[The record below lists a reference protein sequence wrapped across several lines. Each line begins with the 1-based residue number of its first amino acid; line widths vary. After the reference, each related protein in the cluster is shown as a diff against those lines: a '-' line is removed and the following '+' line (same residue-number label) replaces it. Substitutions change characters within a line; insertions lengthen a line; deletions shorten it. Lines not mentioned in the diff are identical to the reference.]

1 MNMRIL
7 ALRLLAALLLA
18 AGITAVAATRAHAGT
33 YVVVGCSDL
42 SGSAIRPTD
51 GWYLTAGVYPSRDQ
65 CRSRGGLYATGG
77 LGANLFR
84 FDAPAATTITRLVS
98 TYRAHLSGG
107 APWAVP
113 TFVVEAAHGSEWEYI
128 PPATGHIG
136 GDPIE
141 LGGNRVS
148 GDAHGADALRLG
160 VRCELA
166 GPCVSGGEPWAR
178 FLALAVVLD
187 DSHAP
192 SAGVSAPAGHL
203 RGAVGVTVTA
213 RDAGGGVYERALDL
227 DGRRLV
233 TARLCGLAPATLGGQ
248 RHVTHRVPCPL
259 DAPATI
265 PVDTRAVADGPHT
278 LVARVEDIAGNAR
291 TATARITVDNLPPR
305 AGTVALAGD
314 PAEALT
320 AHPSGFAGE
329 GVTYDYRWERCSD
342 GGCVEIGGTGSRT
355 YRVRERDAGQRL
367 RAVVAAS
374 DGGGTVRVASAQSG
388 LVPMPAAAPSGAVL
402 GATQT
407 RGRLTA
413 WLERGRRRLRR
424 TTVTWPARV
433 RIRGR
438 LTDLAGR
445 PLARTPV
452 RMLERI
458 AGRAWRPI
466 TGVRTRRDG
475 RLTTF
480 TRIGPSRE
488 VRLVYGGARVT
499 LRLAV
504 RAAVRVRIRHHGRLT
519 VVSGRVRGGH
529 VPRAGLRVRLQS
541 RGFGGW
547 RTRANLR
554 TDGLGR
560 FTATGR
566 SPAGARLRVVVPAQR
581 GYPFARGAARP

>member
-1 MNMRIL
+1 M
-7 ALRLLAALLLA
+7 
-18 AGITAVAATRAHAGT
+18 
-33 YVVVGCSDL
+33 
-42 SGSAIRPTD
+42 
-51 GWYLTAGVYPSRDQ
+51 
-65 CRSRGGLYATGG
+65 
-77 LGANLFR
+77 
-84 FDAPAATTITRLVS
+84 
-98 TYRAHLSGG
+98 
-107 APWAVP
+107 P
-113 TFVVEAAHGSEWEYI
+113 TFVVEAAHGSAWEYI

-141 LGGNRVS
+141 LGGTRVS

-166 GPCVSGGEPWAR
+166 GPCVRGGEPWAR

-187 DSHAP
+187 DSRAP

-203 RGAVGVTVTA
+203 RGTVGVTVAA
-213 RDAGGGVYERALDL
+213 RDAGGGVYERTLSL
-227 DGRRLV
+227 DGHRLA
-233 TARLCGLAPATLGGQ
+233 TARLCGVAPATLGSQ
-248 RHVTHRVPCPL
+248 RHVTRRVPCPL
-259 DAPATI
+259 DASVATR
-265 PVDTRAVADGPHT
+265 VDTRAVADGPHT
-278 LVARVEDIAGNAR
+278 LIARVEDIAGTAR
-291 TATARITVDNLPPR
+291 TDTARITVDNLPPR

-314 PAEALT
+314 PAEALS

-329 GVTYDYRWERCSD
+329 GVTYDYRWERCGD

-388 LVPMPAAAPSGAVL
+388 LVPMPATAPSRTVVGA
-402 GATQT
+402 AQP

-452 RMLERI
+452 RMHERVS
-458 AGRAWRPI
+458 GRRWRPI

-488 VRLVYGGARVT
+488 VRLVYGSARVT

-504 RAAVRVRIRHHGRLT
+504 RAAVRVRIRHRGRLT
-519 VVSGRVRGGH
+519 VVSGRVRAATSRAPACACRSSRAVSAAGG
-529 VPRAGLRVRLQS
+529 PEPTSA
-541 RGFGGW
+541 
-547 RTRANLR
+547 RTAS
-554 TDGLGR
+554 GASPQPG
-560 FTATGR
+560 A

-581 GYPFARGAARP
+581 GYPFVRGTARP

>member
-1 MNMRIL
+1 M
-7 ALRLLAALLLA
+7 
-18 AGITAVAATRAHAGT
+18 
-33 YVVVGCSDL
+33 
-42 SGSAIRPTD
+42 
-51 GWYLTAGVYPSRDQ
+51 
-65 CRSRGGLYATGG
+65 
-77 LGANLFR
+77 
-84 FDAPAATTITRLVS
+84 
-98 TYRAHLSGG
+98 
-107 APWAVP
+107 
-113 TFVVEAAHGSEWEYI
+113 
-128 PPATGHIG
+128 
-136 GDPIE
+136 
-141 LGGNRVS
+141 
-148 GDAHGADALRLG
+148 
-160 VRCELA
+160 
-166 GPCVSGGEPWAR
+166 
-178 FLALAVVLD
+178 
-187 DSHAP
+187 
-192 SAGVSAPAGHL
+192 
-203 RGAVGVTVTA
+203 
-213 RDAGGGVYERALDL
+213 
-227 DGRRLV
+227 
-233 TARLCGLAPATLGGQ
+233 
-248 RHVTHRVPCPL
+248 PCPL
-259 DAPATI
+259 DAPAAI
-265 PVDTRAVADGPHT
+265 RVDTRAVADGPHT

-329 GVTYDYRWERCSD
+329 GVTYDYRWERCGD

-367 RAVVAAS
+367 RAVVAAT

-445 PLARTPV
+445 PLAAHAGADARAHRP
-452 RMLERI
+452 
-458 AGRAWRPI
+458 AGRWRPI

-504 RAAVRVRIRHHGRLT
+504 RAAVRVRIRHRGRLT